1 MTKNLQVADRIR
13 DTKYR
18 TFNKELAHYLGLK
31 ESIYIAYLVDQDFYF
46 NRLNVGQ
53 PFYKQ
58 QKYITLETTIS
69 SEGLRLLNKKFIEL
83 GLLTIKK
90 LGMPAKN
97 YFTINYE
104 VLEQLLNESIE
115 HFSNM
120 LNKCENTTK
129 NDSNESDNQSESSPN
144 LGEVANP
151 NSGHIINNKYIN
163 NKNTIS
169 KDIDEQ
175 ENCSS
180 NEKKNVTKNNELLV
194 KLYKQNETENS
205 NNTKVDTSSNN
216 SSKGKGGLKPLI
228 DLANDKFPKEQ
239 YPDVNSKLVTY
250 LKCYLGCRRLP
261 TLEKW
266 EDMLFRLKVYS
277 SVEIPGTSGSK
288 FLNSRA
294 IEIVEKAIYGKN
306 GAPYLD
312 FDNLYGVKEPH
323 LNSNQNLI
331 TGF

>member
-1 MTKNLQVADRIR
+1 MINENKFDLDPSRFMIITYDVLFDPRLNEFQKLLFAAI
-13 DTKYR
+13 TGLEKGKYGYCSAGNEYFCKM
-18 TFNKELAHYLGLK
+18 FNK
-31 ESIYIAYLVDQDFYF
+31 S
-46 NRLNVGQ
+46 Q
-53 PFYKQ
+53 PQVSAALTK
-58 QKYITLETTIS
+58 LE
-69 SEGLRLLNKKFIEL
+69 
-83 GLLTIKK
+83 K
-90 LGMPAKN
+90 LGFIKREMVYKPGSKEIAFRKLTTVMDRKIYDEGKEN
-97 YFTINYE
+97 LSTGIKENLSTGMKE
-104 VLEQLLNESIE
+104 N
-115 HFSNM
+115 FSVI
-120 LNKCENTTK
+120 
-129 NDSNESDNQSESSPN
+129 DNN
-144 LGEVANP
+144 
-151 NSGHIINNKYIN
+151 IINNI
-163 NKNTIS
+163 TIS

-180 NEKKNVTKNNELLV
+180 NENENVAKNNELLV

-205 NNTKVDTSSNN
+205 DSTKVDN

-228 DLANDKFPKEQ
+228 DLANNKFPKEQ
-239 YPDVNSKLVTY
+239 YPDVNSKLITY

-266 EDMLFRLKVYS
+266 EDMLFRLNVYS
-277 SVEIPGTSGSK
+277 SVQIPGTSGSK

-323 LNSNQNLI
+323 LNSNQNFI